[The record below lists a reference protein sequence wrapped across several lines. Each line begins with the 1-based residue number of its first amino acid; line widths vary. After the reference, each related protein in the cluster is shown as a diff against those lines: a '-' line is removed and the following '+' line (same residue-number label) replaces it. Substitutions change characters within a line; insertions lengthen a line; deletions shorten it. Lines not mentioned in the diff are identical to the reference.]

1 MSITKIILLL
11 SALSIATYTIGA
23 TSECEINTIKQITN
37 IECHSFGKSCDIVVN
52 HNDASINAYT
62 VNNNI
67 IILSQGIINKMN
79 SYELLAVVLHEIGHI
94 KYSDYEMLQH
104 AKKYAPNIIE
114 NKQLRHRIELR
125 ADDYATYYFNDKC
138 MHNYLIDAF
147 KKLGKADWDKFTTTH
162 PSINTRVQNI
172 QSKLNVTNC
181 KYINK

>member
-11 SALSIATYTIGA
+11 SALSIATYAIGA
-23 TSECEINTIKQITN
+23 TSEHDIDVIRQITS
-37 IECHSFGKSCDIVVN
+37 IECHSLGKSCNIVIN
-52 HNDASINAYT
+52 NNDVSVNAYT
-62 VNNNI
+62 VNNNT
-67 IILSQGIINKMN
+67 IILSQGIINKMDN
-79 SYELLAVVLHEIGHI
+79 YELLAVVLHEIGHI
-94 KYSDYEMLQH
+94 KYGDYEMLQH
-104 AKKYAPNIIE
+104 ARKYAPNIIE

-147 KKLGKADWDKFTTTH
+147 KKLDKADWSKSTITH

-172 QSKLNVTNC
+172 QSKSNVTNC